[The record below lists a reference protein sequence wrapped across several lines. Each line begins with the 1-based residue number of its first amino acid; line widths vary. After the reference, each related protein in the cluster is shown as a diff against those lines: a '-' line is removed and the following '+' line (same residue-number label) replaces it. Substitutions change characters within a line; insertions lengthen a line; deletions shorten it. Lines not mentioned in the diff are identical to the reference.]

1 MSGDP
6 TSESVSPAKVIERL
20 AAAVPE
26 ECRGN
31 IVVIGSLAAGY
42 RYFGHD
48 ENLLVQTKDVDCLLH
63 PFVEAVEAGE
73 TITEV
78 LMANG
83 WKYAP
88 TEEFPTPGDDS
99 TPDDALP
106 VVRLHPPG
114 ETSWFVELLTAGE
127 KEGDFGR
134 GFVPLKTSHGRF
146 GLCAFGGIRLTQW
159 NPIATDAGISIAR
172 PEMMALSNLLHHKK
186 IGDERMS
193 KPFGGRSIKRSNKDL
208 GRVLALAYLAERD
221 KEDVLLEWPE
231 AWENALREFFP
242 SIWQGMAR
250 DVGAGLRALLGNNNE
265 LEEAHHTCQHGLVAA
280 LAPRLGSLRAA
291 GRRLLADAIEPLES
305 KARGASTNEK
315 VSGESEGGR

>member
-1 MSGDP
+1 MSEDT
-6 TSESVSPAKVIERL
+6 TSESVSPAKVIESL
-20 AAAVPE
+20 AAAVPK
-26 ECRGN
+26 ECRAN

-48 ENLLVQTKDVDCLLH
+48 EDLLVQTKDVDCLIH

-73 TITEV
+73 SITEA

-83 WKYAP
+83 WEYAP
-88 TEEFPTPGDDS
+88 TEEFPTPGDES
-99 TPDDALP
+99 TPDHALP

-127 KEGDFGR
+127 KESDFGR

-159 NPIATDAGISIAR
+159 KPITTKTGIAIAR

-193 KPFGGRSIKRSNKDL
+193 KPFAGRSIKRSNKDL

-221 KEDVLLEWPE
+221 RDDALLEWPE
-231 AWENALREFFP
+231 AWENGLREFFP
-242 SIWQGMAR
+242 STWREMAR
-250 DVGAGLRALLGNNNE
+250 DVGAGLRALLDNDNE
-265 LEEAHHTCQHGLVAA
+265 LEEAHHTCRSGLVAA
-280 LAPRLGSLRAA
+280 LTPSLGSLRAA
-291 GRRLLADAIEPLES
+291 GQRLLADAIEPLES
-305 KARGASTNEK
+305 RA
-315 VSGESEGGR
+315 